1 MELSNPF
8 GMSRP
13 ALFLLLSTHSTPS
26 INAFLPRPLSCL
38 STSSFFSFQGYLI
51 QNYETIWFL
60 KPSAPLLAC
69 CFLIS
74 YVVQEW
80 GVIIINYT
88 QDG

>member
-13 ALFLLLSTHSTPS
+13 ALLLLLSTHSTPR
-26 INAFLPRPLSCL
+26 IYAFLPRPLSCL
-38 STSSFFSFQGYLI
+38 SFFSLKGYLI
-51 QNYETIWFL
+51 ENYETTWLL
-60 KPSAPLLAC
+60 KPSAPLVAC

-74 YVVQEW
+74 YVVQGW

>member
-13 ALFLLLSTHSTPS
+13 ALLLLLSTHSTPR
-26 INAFLPRPLSCL
+26 IYAFLPRPLSCL
-38 STSSFFSFQGYLI
+38 SFFSFKGYLI
-51 QNYETIWFL
+51 QNYETTWLL
-60 KPSAPLLAC
+60 KPSAPLVAC

-74 YVVQEW
+74 YVVQGW